1 MDAAELPQALRMR
14 RLTTLALADQIK
26 EDRWRG
32 PVLPGGRTIHDLL
45 AHLIAWDEWAFAV
58 IDISQVRDLPPVLLN
73 AVRDIDAYNAKHEKR
88 MRNLTRDDML
98 SALQSVP
105 ERLLKVAMASG
116 GGEWDRRRIEE
127 LAGLM
132 PVAGGVRPAE
142 GDEAPRAPSVRGIL
156 RTLMAHEAE
165 HDQQIIDTFGIQPN
179 LEQFAD
185 PDGTS
190 S

>member
-26 EDRWRG
+26 EDRWRD
-32 PVLPGGRTIHDLL
+32 PVLPGGRTLHDLL

-58 IDISQVRDLPPVLLN
+58 IDISQTRDLPPVLLN
-73 AVRDIDAYNAKHEKR
+73 AVRDIDAYNAKHERR

-105 ERLLKVAMASG
+105 DRLLKVAMASG
-116 GGEWDRRRIEE
+116 GEAWDQRRIAE

-132 PVAGGVRPAE
+132 PGARPAQ
-142 GDEAPRAPSVRGIL
+142 DEAPRAPSVRGIL

-165 HDQQIIDTFGIQPN
+165 HDQQIMDTFGIQPN

-185 PDGTS
+185 PDGAS